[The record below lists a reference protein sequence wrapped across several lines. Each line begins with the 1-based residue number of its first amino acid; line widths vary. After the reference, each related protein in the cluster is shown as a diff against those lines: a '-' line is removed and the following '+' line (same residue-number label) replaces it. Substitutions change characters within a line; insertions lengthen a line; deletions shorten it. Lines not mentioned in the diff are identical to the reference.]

1 MVGAVMS
8 DFVQNASF
16 YVEGKE
22 IEIFKSN
29 ALVEGAFDLSPAEHD
44 LMTLAINKLFS
55 QRIGGKQVFISAK
68 EFAVANKIN
77 QNYAYEVL
85 AETAKKIYGREF
97 KAQIYKDDLKRLAG
111 EEDPYSVARPKGSHT
126 PMELKSRWVQ
136 AVAYHKESGFIAI
149 MFSDVLAYLIQ
160 KTGEAYTK
168 YPYEKTIDL
177 KRFHT
182 KRLYELCCKRA
193 GAKPPHG
200 KKHPQVTMVVDEWKD
215 FFGCIDKYSAV
226 NDFKRYVL
234 TPVIKEINEQGEFEL
249 TLEQEKLGKIIT
261 HFTLII
267 NDKRKKADP
276 LANALNPSSRDPDT
290 LDILHGLTD
299 KELVIVR
306 QKVAD
311 YIIYLESKGE
321 TVNDFR
327 KRNIENKAIAERWG
341 LDEYYEQ
348 LQKAENERLALKAQ
362 FEQEQQ
368 AKKAEQAKK
377 DKAKA
382 DDLEFVKYFESLS
395 TDEQSRILDE
405 VQKIIE
411 QKYQIYQTIFEKNK
425 AEKNAHKNIMMRSIF
440 KQVMGI

>member
-1 MVGAVMS
+1 MS

-55 QRIGGKQVFISAK
+55 QGVGGKQVFISAK
-68 EFAVANKIN
+68 EFAIANKIN
-77 QNYAYEVL
+77 ENYAYEVL
-85 AETAKKIYGREF
+85 AETAKRLQKRTF
-97 KAQIYKDDLKRLAG
+97 KAKIYKDGLKKLAG
-111 EEDPYSVARPKGSHT
+111 EEDPYSVARPKGDY
-126 PMELKSRWVQ
+126 ELLDLHANWVQ
-136 AVAYHKESGFIAI
+136 AVAYQEKSGFIYL

-193 GAKPPHG
+193 GAKPPHD
-200 KKHPQVTMVVDEWKD
+200 KKHPQVTMVIDEWKD

-234 TPVIKEINEQGEFEL
+234 TPVIKEINEKGEFEL

-276 LANALNPSSRDPDT
+276 LANALNPSSKERDPDT

-306 QKVAD
+306 QKVAE

-348 LQKAENERLALKAQ
+348 LQKAENERLARKAQ
-362 FEQEQQ
+362 FEREQQ

-377 DKAKA
+377 DKEKA

-395 TDEQSRILDE
+395 IDEQSYILDE

-411 QKYQIYQTIFEKNK
+411 QKYQIYQPIFEKNK
-425 AEKNAHKNIMMRSIF
+425 AENNAHKNVMLRSIF
-440 KQVMGI
+440 KQVMGV